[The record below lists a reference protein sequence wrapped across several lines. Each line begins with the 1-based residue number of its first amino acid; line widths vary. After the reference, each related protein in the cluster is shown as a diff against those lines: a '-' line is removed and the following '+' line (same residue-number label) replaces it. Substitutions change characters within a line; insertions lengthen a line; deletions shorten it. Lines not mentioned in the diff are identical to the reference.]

1 MAVPS
6 LSSIFRGGR
15 HADSPAANKESSQNQ
30 IRHQQPPVPPPS
42 SYVCEGDV
50 CYMRRDSEEESNNS
64 QSKKSN
70 KGKQNKH
77 SAVCFSMFPK
87 RIRLRK
93 VPTL

>member
-15 HADSPAANKESSQNQ
+15 HADSAA
-30 IRHQQPPVPPPS
+30 IRHQQPPVPPPL